1 MIVLRNKS
9 FSEKKTKEEIRKD
22 AKRKINTAKG
32 VGTGILV
39 GAPSALV
46 GSIIAI
52 HDSEKFDEKNRKRID
67 NVSEKYSKHYRDKY
81 EEWLDKINKRSKD
94 IDTKIDN
101 YSTGDPLDDFFYK
114 FDSKI
119 NLAKARIKLRNEAH
133 SRYSDNMKR
142 INDRVNKMRE
152 IARKASD
159 KRASRNAKIAAISSL
174 GIGIGTGLA
183 RKKYLDK
190 KQGV

>member
-32 VGTGILV
+32 VGTGIL
-39 GAPSALV
+39 ATIPSALV
-46 GSIIAI
+46 GTVIAAY
-52 HDSEKFDEKNRKRID
+52 DSDKFNEKNKKRID
-67 NVSEKYSKHYRDKY
+67 EVNEKYTKYYRDKY
-81 EEWLDKINKRSKD
+81 EEWVDKINKRSKD
-94 IDTKIDN
+94 IETKIDN
-101 YSTGDPLDDFFYK
+101 YSTGNPLKDFSYK
-114 FDSKI
+114 FNSRI
-119 NLAKARIKLRNEAH
+119 NLLGAETKLRNEAYN
-133 SRYSDNMKR
+133 RYFNNMKK
-142 INDRVNKMRE
+142 VNSKVDKMRE
-152 IARKASD
+152 IARKAFD